1 MGWLGWTPEQ
11 AYNAAIPD
19 ILTAYEGRTD
29 MLRAIF
35 GGEEPEKVAPKPSKR
50 TMTPQLFD
58 ALF

>member
-1 MGWLGWTPEQ
+1 MGWLGWGEEQ
-11 AYNAAIPD
+11 ALNTSIPA
-19 ILTAYEGRTD
+19 ILTAYDGRKD

-35 GGEEPEKVAPKPSKR
+35 GGDEPEEPKPSKR